1 MKVLAIIPARG
12 GSKSLPRKN
21 VLPVAGK
28 PLIAHSIEHAKG
40 ASSVGRTIV
49 STEDSEIASI
59 SFSCGAEVIHRPR
72 ELADDTTSSEAV
84 LLHCLNYLE
93 KKERFR
99 PDLVVFL
106 QCTAPIRESHDI
118 DQAVKILVNEN
129 ADSLLSACR
138 SHAFLWHRNGGNVDS
153 LNYDYRE
160 RRRRQDIPE
169 EFIENGSI
177 YVFKPWVLEKLN
189 NRLGGKI
196 VLFEMDYWSS
206 FQIDSPEEFEVCEWI
221 LNRRKFREG
230 KPGMVG
236 RIS

>member
-1 MKVLAIIPARG
+1 
-12 GSKSLPRKN
+12 
-21 VLPVAGK
+21 
-28 PLIAHSIEHAKG
+28 LIAHSIEHAKG
-40 ASSVGRTIV
+40 AISVGRTIV
-49 STEDSEIASI
+49 STEDHEIASVAL
-59 SFSCGAEVIHRPR
+59 SCGAEVIDRPR

-84 LLHCLNYLE
+84 LLHSLSYLE
-93 KKERFR
+93 KTERFR

-106 QCTAPIRESHDI
+106 QCTSPIREPQDI
-118 DQAVKILVNEN
+118 ERAVQLLLNEN
-129 ADSLLSACR
+129 ADSLLSV
-138 SHAFLWHRNGGNVDS
+138 SHSHVFLWRRHGGNVDP

-160 RRRRQDIPE
+160 RRRRQDKPE

-189 NRLGGKI
+189 NRLGGRI

-206 FQIDSPEEFEVCEWI
+206 FQIDSPEEFELCEWI

-230 KPGMVG
+230 RPSMAG

>member
-84 LLHCLNYLE
+84 LLHSLNYLE

-138 SHAFLWHRNGGNVDS
+138 SHAFLWHRNGENVDS
-153 LNYDYRE
+153 LNYDYR
-160 RRRRQDIPE
+160 
-169 EFIENGSI
+169 
-177 YVFKPWVLEKLN
+177 
-189 NRLGGKI
+189 
-196 VLFEMDYWSS
+196 
-206 FQIDSPEEFEVCEWI
+206 
-221 LNRRKFREG
+221 
-230 KPGMVG
+230 
-236 RIS
+236 